1 MKTSWMKAL
10 AFVAVA
16 LLVVP
21 AAFGQTTGRID
32 GRVLDTEG
40 AALPGVT
47 VQITSQSL
55 QGERIAVT
63 DADGRFRFLSL
74 TPGEYDLRA
83 SLEGFGIVEQQDIGV
98 RLDRTVS
105 LQLTMDQ
112 AFGDEVTVSGIAP
125 IIDTT
130 TTTGGASFNET
141 LFQDLP
147 TSRTFT
153 GLAFAAPG
161 VVTGGLGANPS
172 IGGASAAENRYVIDG
187 LDTTDPAFGT
197 IGTTVPEEFVREV
210 EIKTGG
216 YEAEYSGALG
226 GVLNVI
232 TKSGGNELEG
242 DVFAYYNDDS
252 LQEDSPE
259 VPGVGRSLGYEEYDF
274 GAAIGGKLIQ
284 DKLWY
289 FVAANPSFQEDFL
302 ETRSGLNDTEE
313 TDRFFYSGKLTW
325 QLNPSHQIVASAFGD
340 PVEGNDTLS
349 NAYGRLGTDFEAG
362 ADNYGLTYNGTFG
375 SSFFAEASLGF
386 YDEEVTEIPYD
397 PTAPRYDIR
406 TGSGEVGEFF
416 NSGQFADCGG
426 LDQFLNPFT
435 TTFVASSTCT
445 GASFQVDN
453 NNRSRDELRA
463 SGTWFGNTGAI
474 DHEVKFGAVVREV
487 NYTDDASYPGRD
499 LSPFFDSNGG
509 SDPGFSGTTNVGV
522 PVDET
527 GLRGQRW
534 LLFEGFA
541 LLLEYQQE
549 SQGQTD
555 EQSIFFQDSVR
566 INDYFT
572 LNLGVRADQ
581 FESDGSAIDGS
592 GNDFTDNGLRRF
604 LDFSFSDTV
613 APRLGFTWDVAQN
626 GRSKL
631 YGHFGHFYES
641 VPLDINVRA
650 FGEEVFNFFYFYYPE
665 DGSLPTASNPGTH
678 FYSYPLGVG
687 TGIDDDL
694 EAMYTEEVLVGFE
707 YEVIPNVAVGIKGT
721 VRDINNVIEDISVDG
736 GTTYFITNPGGTFNS
751 NPITGETLTPPTVFP
766 EPTRDYEALELTV
779 NKRFSNNWQLYSSA
793 VYSKNEGNYG
803 GLFRQDNGQLDP
815 NITSLYDLPSLLVG
829 AFGLLPNDREYQF
842 KMYGSYLWPF
852 RLTTGFY
859 AQYLDGT
866 PISKLGAH
874 PIYGSDERFVT
885 ARGSAGRTPDVWN
898 LDVSFAYPI
907 AFGDTD
913 LKLLVDVFNITDQ
926 QEATTVDQT
935 WTNASRD
942 ENGDALP
949 GLAGDCGG
957 PGTGEGTACAAGN
970 PRWGTPTSF
979 QTPRTIRLGAKLS
992 F

>member
-1 MKTSWMKAL
+1 MKTSWIKAL

-32 GRVLDTEG
+32 GRVVDDQG

-47 VQITSQSL
+47 VEITSVSL
-55 QGERIAVT
+55 QGDRVAVT

-74 TPGEYDLRA
+74 TPGTYDLDA
-83 SLEGFGIVEQQDIGV
+83 SLESFGSLEQQDINV

-105 LQLTMDQ
+105 LQLTMTS

-130 TTTGGASFNET
+130 STTGGASFDQA
-141 LFQDLP
+141 LFEDLP

-161 VVTGGLGANPS
+161 VVSGGLGANPS
-172 IGGASAAENRYVIDG
+172 IGGASAAENRYIIDG

-197 IGTTVPEEFVREV
+197 IGTDVPEEFVREV

-226 GVLNVI
+226 GVVNVI

-242 DVFAYYNDDS
+242 DVFAYYSDDS
-252 LQEDSPE
+252 LQEESPA
-259 VPGVGRSLGYEEYDF
+259 VPSVGRNLGYEEYDF

-289 FVAANPSFQEDFL
+289 FVAANPSYQDDFI
-302 ETRSGLNDTEE
+302 ESRGGVSDTET
-313 TDRFFYSGKLTW
+313 TDRVFYSGKLTW
-325 QLNPSHQIVASAFGD
+325 QLNPSHQVVASAFGD
-340 PVEGNDTLS
+340 PVDGNDS
-349 NAYGRLGTDFEAG
+349 VQGGYGRLGTNFDAG

-386 YDEEVTEIPYD
+386 YEESVTEVPYD
-397 PTAPRYDIR
+397 PSVPRYDIR
-406 TGSGEVGEFF
+406 SGAGAVGDFF
-416 NSGQFADCGG
+416 DSGQFANCGG

-435 TTFVASSTCT
+435 TNFSASPTCT
-445 GASFQVDN
+445 GATFQVDN
-453 NNRSRDELRA
+453 NDRSRDELRA
-463 SGTWFGNTGAI
+463 AGTWFGATGNV
-474 DHEVKFGAVVREV
+474 DHEVKFGGVVREV
-487 NYTDDASYPGRD
+487 EYTDDASYPGRD

-509 SDPGFSGTTNVGV
+509 SDPTGSGVTTVGV
-522 PVDET
+522 PVDPT

-534 LLFEGFA
+534 LLFPSFA
-541 LLLEYQQE
+541 LLLEYQQQ
-549 SQGQTD
+549 SQGTTD
-555 EQSIFFQDSVR
+555 EESLFFQDSVR

-581 FESDGSAIDGS
+581 FKSDGSAINGS

-604 LDFSFSDTV
+604 LDFSLSDTV

-650 FGEEVFNFFYFYYPE
+650 FGEEVFNFFYFFYPD

-687 TGIDDDL
+687 TGIADDL
-694 EAMYTEEVLVGFE
+694 EAMYTEEILAGFE
-707 YEVIPNVAVGIKGT
+707 YEVIPNVSLGIKGT
-721 VRDINNVIEDISVDG
+721 QRSINNVIEDISVDG
-736 GTTYFITNPGGTFNS
+736 GSTYFITNPGGTFTT
-751 NPITGETLTPPTVFP
+751 NPITGETLDEAVNFP
-766 EPTRDYEALELTV
+766 EPTRDYEALELTL
-779 NKRFSNNWQLYSSA
+779 NKRFSNNWQLYGSA
-793 VYSKNEGNYG
+793 VYAKNEGNYG

-815 NITSLYDLPSLLVG
+815 NITSLYDLPSLLEG

-874 PIYGSDERFVT
+874 PIYGANERFVT
-885 ARGSAGRTPDVWN
+885 ARGSAGRTEEIWN
-898 LDVSFAYPI
+898 IDLSFAYPI
-907 AFGDTD
+907 AIGNTD
-913 LKLLVDVFNITDQ
+913 LKLLVDVFNITD
-926 QEATTVDQT
+926 EAAAATVDQT
-935 WTNASRD
+935 WTNARRD
-942 ENGDALP
+942 EDGNALP
-949 GLAGDCGG
+949 GLANDCGG
-957 PGTGEGTACAAGN
+957 PGTGEGTACPRGN
-970 PRWGTPTSF
+970 PRWGTPTRYQS
-979 QTPRTIRLGAKLS
+979 PRTIRLGAKVS